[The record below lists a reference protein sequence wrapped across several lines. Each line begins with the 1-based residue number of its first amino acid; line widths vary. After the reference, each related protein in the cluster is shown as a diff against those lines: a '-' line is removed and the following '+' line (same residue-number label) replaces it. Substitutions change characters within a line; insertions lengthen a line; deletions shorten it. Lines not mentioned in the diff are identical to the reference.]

1 MKKDHLFNSET
12 AKQAQLLGAAKRKE
26 NTAKRRALKDFLADY
41 LLKPAEKG
49 KPETRIEKIVR
60 LAIENLER
68 NNGKDIELS
77 DLLKIQEILGEKTTN
92 NNVNVT
98 AARTSE
104 QVLREVFGDGDKNGD

>member
-1 MKKDHLFNSET
+1 MEEYNIKKENARELQKLS
-12 AKQAQLLGAAKRKE
+12 AAKRKE

-41 LLKPAEKG
+41 LLRPAEKG
-49 KPETRIEKIVR
+49 QPETRIEKIVR
-60 LAIENLER
+60 LAIENLES

-98 AARTSE
+98 SARTSE